1 MRAPRGQAFQWRKR
15 LSIAFAG
22 LCLAGFA
29 LPWLG
34 AMRPAPVGLA
44 GWTIDL
50 AAHWQWACSVL
61 WIALCLL
68 SARRRRRWLAALP
81 LALLPLWTASPA
93 LPAARDDAVPTL
105 VIASA
110 NVQAGNPDPAPLARW
125 LRTQSVDVV
134 VLVELAPAYADGLQR
149 ALADRYPHHAFFAAD
164 SPFGIGLL
172 SRLPLREVARTDS
185 ADGIPSL
192 AATVDTA
199 QGPVRVVAAHPMPPL
214 APHWQQARD
223 DLLRTLAHDA
233 QVRPTVV
240 AGDLNATPWSRALA
254 HAADLGLRRATG
266 LAPTWPSAHVGIP
279 IDHVLAG
286 PGWRRGDTARGPDI
300 GSDHRPIRA
309 VLFLDPVPPPVPRR
323 PAQ

>member
-1 MRAPRGQAFQWRKR
+1 MSTRRDPPAWWRRR
-15 LSIAFAG
+15 LPIPFAS

-29 LPWLG
+29 LPWLS
-34 AMRPAPVGLA
+34 ASWPAPVGLV

-50 AAHWQWACSVL
+50 AAHWQWACSAV

-68 SARRRRRWLAALP
+68 SARRDRRWWAAMP

-105 VIASA
+105 VVASA
-110 NVQAGNPDPAPLARW
+110 NVHAGNPDPAPLAAW
-125 LRTQSVDVV
+125 LRAQPADVV
-134 VLVELAPAYADGLQR
+134 VLVELTPAYAEGLQQ
-149 ALADRYPHHAFFAAD
+149 ALAGPYPHHAFFAAD

-172 SRLPLREVARTDS
+172 SRLPLRDVVRTDS

-192 AATVDTA
+192 AATIDTA
-199 QGPVRVVAAHPMPPL
+199 QGPVRVIAAHPMPPL

-223 DLLRTLAHDA
+223 DLLRTLAREA

-240 AGDLNATPWSRALA
+240 AGDLNATPWSRALTD
-254 HAADLGLRRATG
+254 AAGLGLRRATG

-286 PGWRRGDTARGPDI
+286 PGWRRGETARGPDI

-309 VLFLDPVPPPVPRR
+309 VLSLDTPM
-323 PAQ
+323 Q